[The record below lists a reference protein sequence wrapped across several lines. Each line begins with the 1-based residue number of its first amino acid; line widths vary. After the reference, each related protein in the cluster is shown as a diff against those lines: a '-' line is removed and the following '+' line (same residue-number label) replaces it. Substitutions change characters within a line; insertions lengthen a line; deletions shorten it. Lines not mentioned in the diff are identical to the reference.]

1 MLGHKMFQVLGQR
14 YADTWCTLRERRED
28 SPLGQMELFQSGR
41 VRDGVEASNLEAL
54 ERVVREIR
62 PAGSVN
68 CIGVIKQPPEWQDII
83 GSITVNALLPHR
95 LAHGPRELDGR
106 LIPLSTDCVCSDA
119 AGKYRAT
126 D

>member
-62 PAGSVN
+62 PAVIVN
-68 CIGVIKQPPEWQDII
+68 CIGVIKQRPEGQDII
-83 GSITVNALLPHR
+83 GSITVKALLPHL
-95 LAHGPRELDGR
+95 LARGASDSKEG
-106 LIPLSTDCVCSDA
+106 LIP
-119 AGKYRAT
+119 
-126 D
+126 